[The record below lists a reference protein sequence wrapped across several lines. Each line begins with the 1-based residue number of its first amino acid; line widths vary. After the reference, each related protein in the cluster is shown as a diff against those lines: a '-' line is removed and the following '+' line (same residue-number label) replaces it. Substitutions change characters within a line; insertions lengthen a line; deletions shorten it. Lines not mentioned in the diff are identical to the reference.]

1 MEKKDYISNIIQAA
15 NKVLEYEKLVNGLG
29 GSIEELFW
37 DIVVPESVEY
47 DLAEKEEPLDG
58 LDAALQRFRCT
69 TIDKDVK
76 VLTDIASLA
85 NSVSTDIYNLRQD
98 IEHIK
103 AMSSEDVLAIRSIM
117 GQVELLRD
125 TLIWSS
131 NEHQLNRGQDR

>member
-1 MEKKDYISNIIQAA
+1 MEKKDYIKNIIQAC
-15 NKVLEYEKLVNGLG
+15 NKVLEHENLVNDLG

-37 DIVVPESVEY
+37 DIAVPESVEC

-58 LDAALQRFRCT
+58 LDAALQRLRCT

-76 VLTDIASLA
+76 VLTDIANLA

-98 IEHIK
+98 VECIK

-117 GQVELLRD
+117 GQVKLLRD
-125 TLIWSS
+125 TLIWV
-131 NEHQLNRGQDR
+131 NN